1 MFLFLTTFVFLF
13 FVTCISVL
21 HFYAGSG
28 DNPTYWPVASNHW
41 DCFIS
46 FCCGPALWTWR
57 VVANW
62 QPKSFFAGMAL
73 TSLGKDS
80 DATIFVWEEK
90 NGQEGLIL
98 ALPYYIGRAKEPSM
112 FLFLLNEEAKNS
124 RIQKK
129 TTQVQ
134 HHQYVPESLHWKKDM
149 LEKKRWCQ
157 LNPKALRPWWCEL
170 TPFGRSR

>member
-90 NGQEGLIL
+90 NGQKGLIL

-129 TTQVQ
+129 NNTGSTPPICSRKLALKER
-134 HHQYVPESLHWKKDM
+134 HAGK
-149 LEKKRWCQ
+149 
-157 LNPKALRPWWCEL
+157 KALVPIK
-170 TPFGRSR
+170 P